1 MVEKLVDNNLIIRIL
16 DKRLYINSLIKYL
29 ETVVLHLCLK

>member
-16 DKRLYINSLIKYL
+16 GNRLYINSLIKYL
-29 ETVVLHLCLK
+29 ETVVLYLCLK